1 MTDEEWRTSLKII
14 AQGGTTLKMFA
25 TKLAAMGD
33 VATQMVNTELK
44 RFNAVFTEDMMGGAD
59 KVATAGLSNLIG
71 KTIDIDAI
79 EELAK
84 QDLDA
89 VINVLSNLYN
99 SGQLSFAAVSKMFG

>member
-1 MTDEEWRTSLKII
+1 MKGNIRT
-14 AQGGTTLKMFA
+14 QGGTTLKMFA

-33 VATQMVNTELK
+33 VATQIVNTELK

-71 KTIDIDAI
+71 KTIDIDTI

-99 SGQLSFAAVSKMFG
+99 SGQLSFAAISKMFG

>member
-1 MTDEEWRTSLKII
+1 
-14 AQGGTTLKMFA
+14 MFT

-33 VATQMVNTELK
+33 VATIMVNTELK
-44 RFNAVFTEDMMGGAD
+44 KFGATFTEQIMGGAEQVE
-59 KVATAGLSNLIG
+59 KGGLTNLIG
-71 KTIDIDAI
+71 KTIDVDSI

-99 SGQLSFAAVSKMFG
+99 SGQLSFASASKMFG

>member
-1 MTDEEWRTSLKII
+1 MKGNIRT
-14 AQGGTTLKMFA
+14 QGGTTLKMFA

-33 VATQMVNTELK
+33 VATIMVNNELK
-44 RFNAVFTEDMMGGAD
+44 KFGSVFTEDLLGGAD

-71 KTIDIDAI
+71 KVIDVDTI

-89 VINVLSNLYN
+89 VINLLSNLYN
-99 SGQLSFAAVSKMFG
+99 SGQLSFAAISKMFG

>member
-1 MTDEEWRTSLKII
+1 MKGNIRT
-14 AQGGTTLKMFA
+14 QGGTTLKMFA

-33 VATQMVNTELK
+33 VATQIVNTELK

-71 KTIDIDAI
+71 KTIDIDTI

-99 SGQLSFAAVSKMFG
+99 NGQLSFAAVSKMFG